1 VSDLGPAE
9 LASLP
14 KVELHVHL
22 EGSIR
27 AETAVRLAEGHGERP
42 DQVLVLEGAGYPAP
56 FRDFEHFVSTFVATS
71 RQVRTPDDLRQVAA
85 AFAREQARQGVLYT
99 EATFTA
105 YTLAAHGWEPA
116 AMWQAI
122 TEGLAE
128 VPETDVRLIVDVPRD
143 AGVPAAERT
152 IELVEAAD
160 APICGLGLSGIESSV
175 PEREFRSLREAAHRL
190 GLGLAVHAGET
201 GTPGNVRAA
210 LDDLGADRIGHG
222 IAAVRDEALLSRL
235 AAEQVPLEVCPSS
248 NVALGIVTGLDAH
261 PLPRLARAGVNVL
274 IGSDDPPFFG
284 TTLTEE
290 LVHAARLLE
299 LDRTGLAAL
308 QQRAVRAAFATDA
321 HRERLA
327 AAIDAWLAS

>member
-1 VSDLGPAE
+1 
-9 LASLP
+9 
-14 KVELHVHL
+14 
-22 EGSIR
+22 
-27 AETAVRLAEGHGERP
+27 
-42 DQVLVLEGAGYPAP
+42 
-56 FRDFEHFVSTFVATS
+56 VSTFVATS

-85 AFAREQARQGVLYT
+85 DFAREQARQGVLYS

-105 YTLAAHGWEPA
+105 HTLAAHGWEPA

-122 TEGLAE
+122 TEGLGE

-143 AGVPAAERT
+143 AGVPAARSAPSSWSRPPT
-152 IELVEAAD
+152 PRSAA
-160 APICGLGLSGIESSV
+160 SGCPASSRRF
-175 PEREFRSLREAAHRL
+175 PSASSGSLREAADRL

-290 LVHAARLLE
+290 LGHAARLLE
-299 LDRTGLAAL
+299 LDRSGLAAL
-308 QQRAVRAAFATDA
+308 QERAVRAAFATDA
-321 HRERLA
+321 HRERLV
-327 AAIDAWLAS
+327 AAIGAWPPADIDVDPHRALDVPRVRSDRRTCAGGIRQ